1 MASCS
6 PIFVFYLSLAQVTP
20 SDRKCLAQTHIPPM
34 ENDPSDGNGDGGICL
49 RSARALAV
57 KTLKLFRVSLG
68 YPDSL
73 STIYS
78 CIKVHIYNI

>member
-6 PIFVFYLSLAQVTP
+6 PIFVFCLSLAQVAS

-34 ENDPSDGNGDGGICL
+34 ENDPSDGNGDGRICL
-49 RSARALAV
+49 RSERAVAV
-57 KTLKLFRVSLG
+57 KTLKLFRVTLG
-68 YPDSL
+68 YANSL